1 MFTLLEAGASLPPNL
16 TGWVV
21 TVLGL
26 AITLAWLAYLYR

>member
-16 TGWVV
+16 TGWAV

-26 AITLAWLAYLYR
+26 AITLGWAVYLYR